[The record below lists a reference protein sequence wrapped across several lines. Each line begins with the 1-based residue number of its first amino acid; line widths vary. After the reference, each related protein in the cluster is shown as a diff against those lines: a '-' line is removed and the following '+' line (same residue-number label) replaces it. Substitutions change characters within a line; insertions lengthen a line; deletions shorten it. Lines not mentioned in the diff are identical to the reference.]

1 MGAIFRVVSYYGN
14 TMIPYSPSAHSE
26 DVSKTLKRRDTL
38 QNLSLEVKIVPAI
51 TNYLERFWK
60 SSEVK
65 L

>member
-1 MGAIFRVVSYYGN
+1 
-14 TMIPYSPSAHSE
+14 MIPYSPSAHSE